1 MFYLPQAIL
10 FTVIREGLKMNSLA
24 FRTIFCFVLL
34 VASNVYAYIFST
46 EYGSDYK
53 SNSIEFLKGGSEYY
67 VKFNFLLSE
76 RQYISELF
84 RLSDGRLLLKDKVPI
99 DLVSSSVV
107 DVFISELNIE
117 VVKYLESHYET
128 GKGKVVVYEGGKIYF
143 RVRGHCELFDK
154 AYLQLTDSDG
164 DLLDP
169 VGIILDREFDYEL
182 DWGCFE
188 SGDSRLFH
196 VNGVSLSIR
205 QFWDVGDGYL
215 YAAVSEYPILLKLK
229 ITGNNIEPV
238 FLENQ
243 DSATLISI
251 KGVF

>member
-1 MFYLPQAIL
+1 MKKFIT
-10 FTVIREGLKMNSLA
+10 TVSL
-24 FRTIFCFVLL
+24 IYMLL
-34 VASNVYAYIFST
+34 IASHSYAYIFST
-46 EYGSDYK
+46 EYGYEYK
-53 SNSIEFLKGGSEYY
+53 ESSIEVYRVGSEYF
-67 VKFNFLLSE
+67 VKIGMLKSD
-76 RQYISELF
+76 RQYTHELY
-84 RLSDGRLLLKDKVPI
+84 RLRDGHLLLKDEFHI
-99 DLVSSSVV
+99 DLAKSSVV
-107 DVFISELNIE
+107 SVFIKEKSLMK
-117 VVKYLESHYET
+117 VKRIDSHYKRR
-128 GKGKVVVYEGGKIYF
+128 KGEMLEYDGRNIYF

-164 DLLDP
+164 GLLDP

-182 DWGCFE
+182 EGGCFE